1 MVDVRFYHRLQKE
14 AQSSCEMCVEGVGI
28 YYRPSGGP
36 VVVDNSRMTG
46 ELGCV
51 NPLQHLRA
59 DRVWDKKTI
68 RWNH

>member
-1 MVDVRFYHRLQKE
+1 M
-14 AQSSCEMCVEGVGI
+14 
-28 YYRPSGGP
+28 
-36 VVVDNSRMTG
+36 VVDDSRMTG